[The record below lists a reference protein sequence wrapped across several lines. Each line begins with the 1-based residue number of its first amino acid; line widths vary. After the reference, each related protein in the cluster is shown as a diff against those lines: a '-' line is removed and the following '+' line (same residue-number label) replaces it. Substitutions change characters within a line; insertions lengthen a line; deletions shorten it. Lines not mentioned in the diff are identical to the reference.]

1 VVRQAIAKA
10 RSPGWKDLTSALWLL

>member
-1 VVRQAIAKA
+1 VVRQAIAKV